1 MLRYIFKRILMMIP
15 VMIGVTLITFSMM
28 YFSPG
33 EPADYILGELATE
46 EDKALFNEQNGLN
59 RPFLV
64 RFVNYIVD
72 AVQGHFGISYSTRQ
86 PVTRFWQA
94 SPQR

>member
-46 EDKALFNEQNGLN
+46 
-59 RPFLV
+59 
-64 RFVNYIVD
+64 
-72 AVQGHFGISYSTRQ
+72 
-86 PVTRFWQA
+86 
-94 SPQR
+94 